1 MASVTRCQ
9 PPIESL
15 RGTAGKE
22 ARSIPAP
29 RAREVPDHCTDSVG
43 KHMNGSRAA
52 LHLLQKTTLIAFA
65 DSTYDVA
72 REPFGDALDCCI
84 GAMNDVDHRAPRSST
99 VKTNKERHYRSS
111 QTTFV
116 QRRSMALWQVKATR
130 PSSQSSRKSAF
141 TSLDQSCPMTSQP
154 RGNLTC
160 RARHIVF
167 PQRVPWTTEPWNPS
181 QLRRKDTTS

>member
-9 PPIESL
+9 PPIEPL

-22 ARSIPAP
+22 ARSIPSL
-29 RAREVPDHCTDSVG
+29 RAREVPFHCADSAG

-52 LHLLQKTTLIAFA
+52 LHEIEKTTLIAFA
-65 DSTYDVA
+65 DPTYDIA
-72 REPFGDALDCCI
+72 REPFGDHTDALDCCI
-84 GAMNDVDHRAPRSST
+84 GAMNDVDRRAPRSST

-111 QTTFV
+111 QTTVV
-116 QRRSMALWQVKATR
+116 QALWQLKATR
-130 PSSQSSRKSAF
+130 PSSQSSRKSAT

-154 RGNLTC
+154 KGNLTR

-167 PQRVPWTTEPWNPS
+167 PQRVPWTTEPWNRPS
-181 QLRRKDTTS
+181 PGEKDTTS